1 MDSWSVFGFAQKN
14 VKSVFGF
21 GNPDWDFP
29 KRTHPKCRYFYLS
42 VHVVV
47 ELNSNIMR
55 RNWGFRWWPKN
66 ALWWQITSNQ
76 NLIGMEQAVDTL
88 RNTVSIPEGVSMV
101 QRFKLSTNATVYTV
115 QEYPLTIIH
124 VWKDAIRKLKQKAF
138 FRRRASTGSETIF
151 FNMLWRCQ
159 VWNAKGVF
167 SHTDDLSE
175 ILSKSTAQEC
185 KRCNSGWLASLKS
198 LSTVNPWTDY

>member
-1 MDSWSVFGFAQKN
+1 MRTIFFSKNRLSKILFSNPFPKNRSDCESQKSGFGFQSEESTLSVDFMDSWSVFGFAQKN

-29 KRTHPKCRYFYLS
+29 KSTHPKCRYFYLS

-47 ELNSNIMR
+47 ELSSNIMR

-88 RNTVSIPEGVSMV
+88 RNTVSIPEG
-101 QRFKLSTNATVYTV
+101 
-115 QEYPLTIIH
+115 H
-124 VWKDAIRKLKQKAF
+124 VWSLAWAWFK
-138 FRRRASTGSETIF
+138 GSNCPQMRLFTLYKNIHLRSVACGRT
-151 FNMLWRCQ
+151 LW
-159 VWNAKGVF
+159 GSF
-167 SHTDDLSE
+167 
-175 ILSKSTAQEC
+175 
-185 KRCNSGWLASLKS
+185 
-198 LSTVNPWTDY
+198 